1 MIVAIICGS
10 GIAVSGYASVVWLAV
25 KGHDLA
31 AAIVGLPITTVL
43 AMVVG
48 NRFLSRDEPFPSS
61 SELFGLHR
69 WLAVNCRCWRRVLS
83 FMQTLRDEVD

>member
-1 MIVAIICGS
+1 MIIKQIEITDQRHFDFARESVKRRAAGMIVAIICGS
-10 GIAVSGYASVVWLAV
+10 VIAVSGYASVVWLAV

-48 NRFLSRDEPFPSS
+48 NRFLSRD
-61 SELFGLHR
+61 
-69 WLAVNCRCWRRVLS
+69 
-83 FMQTLRDEVD
+83 